1 MELELPK
8 DFKEFLKLLS
18 DHRVKYLLVG
28 GYAVAFHGYIRTTND
43 IDVWVPKDS
52 DNSVR
57 LISALEEFGFGM
69 PELKPELFLESD
81 QIVRMGIEPLRI
93 EISTTIDGVDFDDC
107 YDRRIEGSLHGVPV
121 VVIELGDLKINKRSA
136 GRRKDLIDV
145 DELTKLSEGK

>member
-8 DFKEFLKLLS
+8 DFREFLKLLS

-28 GYAVAFHGYIRTTND
+28 GYSVAFHGYTRTTND

-52 DNSVR
+52 ENAVR

-69 PELKPELFLESD
+69 PELKPELFLEPD
-81 QIVRMGIEPLRI
+81 QIVRLGIEPLRI
-93 EISTTIDGVDFDDC
+93 EITTTIDGVDFDDC
-107 YDRRIEGSLHGVPV
+107 YNRRIESGLHGVPV